1 VAKVSQTDLQVEGVP
16 SKGRGPVRDAW
27 RQFRRNR
34 VAVAGAAFILLVVI
48 LAIVAPWV
56 TPYDYATQNTA
67 NARAKPLTR
76 YTVDEERLARCHWAS
91 TPLQAGCGLFLAGSD
106 ALGRDLWSR
115 TVYGARVSLSVAV
128 VASAVSLIIGATYG
142 AISGYSGG
150 RTDEALMR
158 IVDFLYAIPGLTIV
172 ILLQVYFK
180 ALSRQG
186 ASGFAGLL
194 IDANNALGGLLFLF
208 VALGLLSWLG
218 IARLARGQVLSHK
231 EREYVLAARAIGVGR
246 TRILFRHLMPSTIGP
261 LVVVASF
268 AIPGFIFAE
277 AALSFIG
284 LGVNPPT
291 PSWGAMIL
299 EGYPGLRSN
308 AHLVLVPGL
317 ALTLLALAFNFLGDA
332 LRDAID
338 PRLHRV

>member
-1 VAKVSQTDLQVEGVP
+1 MAITSQFDLTVEGPAGP
-16 SKGRGPVRDAW
+16 SRGPAYDAW

-34 VAVAGAAFILLVVI
+34 VAVIGAGFILLVVI

-56 TPYDYATQNTA
+56 TPYHYTTQNTA

-76 YTVDEERLARCHWAS
+76 YTVDEERLAKCHWAG
-91 TPLQAGCGLFLAGSD
+91 TPLQEACGLFLAGSD

-128 VASAVSLIIGATYG
+128 VAVAVSLVIGSIYG
-142 AISGYSGG
+142 AVSGYSGG

-158 IVDFLYAIPGLTIV
+158 LVDFLYAIPGLTLIV
-172 ILLQVYFK
+172 LLQVYFK

-186 ASGFAGLL
+186 ATGLPGLL

-208 VALGLLSWLG
+208 VALGALSWLG

-231 EREYVLAARAIGVGR
+231 EREYVLAARAVGVGGR
-246 TRILFRHLMPSTIGP
+246 RILFRHLLPSTVGP
-261 LVVVASF
+261 LLVVASLS
-268 AIPGFIFAE
+268 IPGFIFAE

-299 EGYPGLRSN
+299 EGYPGLRSSPY
-308 AHLVLVPGL
+308 LVLVPSL
-317 ALTLLALAFNFLGDA
+317 VLTFLALAFNFVGDA

-338 PRLHRV
+338 PRLHGT

>member
-1 VAKVSQTDLQVEGVP
+1 VAKVSQSDLWVEGAP
-16 SKGRGPVRDAW
+16 RQSRGPARDAW

-48 LAIVAPWV
+48 LAIIAPWV
-56 TPYDYATQNTA
+56 TPYHYATQNTSSGL
-67 NARAKPLTR
+67 AKPLTR
-76 YTVDEERLARCHWAS
+76 YMVDEERLAKCHWAG
-91 TPLQAGCGLFLAGSD
+91 TPLQEACGLYLAGSD

-115 TVYGARVSLSVAV
+115 AVYGARVSLSVAV

-150 RTDEALMR
+150 RADEALMR
-158 IVDFLYAIPGLTIV
+158 MVDFLYAIPGLTLI

-194 IDANNALGGLLFLF
+194 IEVNNALGGLLFLF
-208 VALGLLSWLG
+208 VALGALSWLG

-231 EREYVLAARAIGVGR
+231 EREYVLAARAVGVR
-246 TRILFRHLMPSTIGP
+246 RARILFRHLLPSTIGP
-261 LVVVASF
+261 LLVVASLS
-268 AIPGFIFAE
+268 IPGFIFAE
-277 AALSFIG
+277 AGLSFIG

-308 AHLVLVPGL
+308 PHLVLVPGL
-317 ALTLLALAFNFLGDA
+317 ALTFLALAFNFVGDA

-338 PRLHRV
+338 PRLHGT